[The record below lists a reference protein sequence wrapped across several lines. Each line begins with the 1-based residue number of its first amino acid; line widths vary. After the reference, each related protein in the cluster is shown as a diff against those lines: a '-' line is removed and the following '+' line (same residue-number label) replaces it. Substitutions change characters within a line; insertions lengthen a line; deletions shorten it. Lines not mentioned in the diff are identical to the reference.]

1 MPDLEGRSRILKV
14 HSKNKK
20 LASNVDLDEIAKRC
34 LGMSGADL

>member
-1 MPDLEGRSRILKV
+1 LRV

-20 LASNVDLDEIAKRC
+20 LAADVNLDDIAKRC